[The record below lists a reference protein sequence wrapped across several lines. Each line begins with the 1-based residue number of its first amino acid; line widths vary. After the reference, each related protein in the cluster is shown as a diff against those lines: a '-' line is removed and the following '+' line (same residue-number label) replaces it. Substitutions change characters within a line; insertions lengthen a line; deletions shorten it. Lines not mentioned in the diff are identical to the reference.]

1 MHRIALAAAALP
13 TALLF
18 GATAWADP
26 ITPQSDTPCAP
37 GLSGVMTWPQNDALP
52 LVCAD
57 APGGR
62 QWQRVTTPQPPNDR
76 WLSTGPAVTLHGEGQ
91 RNPNVESGNWT
102 ATPQDPAGR
111 CRAEQRVVVSPGV
124 LGTPTVSESAPGQ
137 PLSFQVP
144 PRLFTIILSGNC
156 LWAHG

>member
-1 MHRIALAAAALP
+1 VHRIALAAAALP

-37 GLSGVMTWPQNDALP
+37 DLSGVMTWPQNDALP

-76 WLSTGPAVTLHGEGQ
+76 WLSTGPAVTLHVYSPPLWRMGAYVVEEGGALRRQ
-91 RNPNVESGNWT
+91 SLSY
-102 ATPQDPAGR
+102 
-111 CRAEQRVVVSPGV
+111 AEELR
-124 LGTPTVSESAPGQ
+124 
-137 PLSFQVP
+137 PL
-144 PRLFTIILSGNC
+144 
-156 LWAHG
+156 AA